1 MQHNLAGKRAI
12 VGGGSQGIGRAVAE
26 ALAAQGAEVLILARG
41 AEALASA
48 AAALPTPLGQKHR
61 WISVDNA
68 QPEEL
73 SASVAAELHAWGDA
87 HILIN
92 NTGGPKAG
100 PLLEASPEA
109 FLSAFTNHLIVN
121 QRLAQLV
128 VPGMLRAG
136 YGRIVNVVS
145 TSVKAPL
152 HGLGVSNTVRA
163 AVGNWSKTLATELAP
178 VGITVNNVLPGATS
192 TERLRAIIDGRAAQT
207 KRSAQE
213 IEDEMKA
220 EVPMGR
226 FADPSEI
233 AAAVVF
239 LASPEASYITGINI
253 PVDGGRTPNL

>member
-41 AEALASA
+41 REALASA

-73 SASVAAELHAWGDA
+73 SASVAAELLAWGDA
-87 HILIN
+87 HILVN

-128 VPGMLRAG
+128 VPGMRACGLRTHCQCGFDQREGSSAWLGGEQYGASRGGQLVEDLGHRTGARRDYGKQCAAG
-136 YGRIVNVVS
+136 G
-145 TSVKAPL
+145 
-152 HGLGVSNTVRA
+152 HFDGA
-163 AVGNWSKTLATELAP
+163 ASGHH
-178 VGITVNNVLPGATS
+178 
-192 TERLRAIIDGRAAQT
+192 
-207 KRSAQE
+207 
-213 IEDEMKA
+213 
-220 EVPMGR
+220 
-226 FADPSEI
+226 
-233 AAAVVF
+233 
-239 LASPEASYITGINI
+239 
-253 PVDGGRTPNL
+253 

>member
-41 AEALASA
+41 AEELASA
-48 AAALPTPLGQKHR
+48 AASLPTPLGQKHR

-73 SASVAAELHAWGDA
+73 SASVAAELQAWGDA

-145 TSVKAPL
+145 TSVKATPAWF
-152 HGLGVSNTVRA
+152 GS
-163 AVGNWSKTLATELAP
+163 EQY
-178 VGITVNNVLPGATS
+178 GAS
-192 TERLRAIIDGRAAQT
+192 RGGQLV
-207 KRSAQE
+207 
-213 IEDEMKA
+213 EDLCHRIGARRDYGK
-220 EVPMGR
+220 
-226 FADPSEI
+226 
-233 AAAVVF
+233 
-239 LASPEASYITGINI
+239 
-253 PVDGGRTPNL
+253 

>member
-41 AEALASA
+41 REALASA

-73 SASVAAELHAWGDA
+73 SASVAAELLAWGDA

-109 FLSAFTNHLIVN
+109 F
-121 QRLAQLV
+121 V
-128 VPGMLRAG
+128 VPGMRRAG

-192 TERLRAIIDGRAAQT
+192 TERLRAIIDGRAAHT